1 MTGIRNAQLVK
12 RDFDFPIP
20 NSISELD
27 IGSQL
32 VVLRR
37 QVYFHNCIFPKLIF
51 FNDFFQGLASLET
64 LLVAVHNLE
73 LGEGRPPLPAFKYF
87 LH

>member
-27 IGSQL
+27 IGNPTSGTAKCI
-32 VVLRR
+32 
-37 QVYFHNCIFPKLIF
+37 FHNCTYLSKVYF

-87 LH
+87 